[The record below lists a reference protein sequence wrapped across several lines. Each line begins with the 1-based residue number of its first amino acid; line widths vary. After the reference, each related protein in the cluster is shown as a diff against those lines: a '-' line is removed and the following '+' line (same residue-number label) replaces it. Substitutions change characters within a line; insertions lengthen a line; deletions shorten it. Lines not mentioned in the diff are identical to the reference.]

1 MAKIFEV
8 SFMTKLLKKMS
19 LVIFGGIEK
28 VLDFQDAAL
37 SNPNAHAPLKLG
49 EVKFQLQ
56 LKLHF
61 NLNFNYPLLLGI
73 SMPNPIP
80 TEKKWERGTTK
91 LGDGAFPSFFC
102 VLQCIFSFCSVLQCI
117 SIILA
122 QFFSLK

>member
-1 MAKIFEV
+1 
-8 SFMTKLLKKMS
+8 MS

-37 SNPNAHAPLKLG
+37 SNPNARIPPHLNVQAPLKLG

-61 NLNFNYPLLLGI
+61 NLNFNHPLLLGI

-91 LGDGAFPSFFC
+91 LGNGAFLSVFFVFC
-102 VLQCIFSFCSVLQCI
+102 NVFSVSAVYLQCI

-122 QFFSLK
+122 QFFSLKWIVS